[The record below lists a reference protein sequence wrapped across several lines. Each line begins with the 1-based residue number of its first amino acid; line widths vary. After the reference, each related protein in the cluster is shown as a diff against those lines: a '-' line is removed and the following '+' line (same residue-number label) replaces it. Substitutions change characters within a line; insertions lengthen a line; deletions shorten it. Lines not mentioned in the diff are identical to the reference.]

1 MDFSELLK
9 RRTVRRFDQ
18 KPLTRDEV
26 RAILEAARLA
36 SCAANLQR
44 LRYIA
49 VMEPSL
55 VAAILPHTAFGMM
68 VHPKRQPVAGVTS
81 PTAFIAV
88 CSICAPNDGLHAD
101 AGAAIQSMEFAA
113 WNLGIG
119 ATWLGSHKKPEVAAL
134 LGVEDSERILYMV
147 ALGRPGE
154 TPCREDVGAGDSV
167 KYYLDEGDRLH
178 VPKYTV
184 DAITTWK

>member
-1 MDFSELLK
+1 MNFKELLG
-9 RRTVRRFDQ
+9 RRTVRRFSQ
-18 KPLTRDEV
+18 EPLTKDDM

-55 VAAILPHTAFGMM
+55 VAAILPLTAFGMM
-68 VHPKRQPVAGVTS
+68 VHPRRQPVPGVTS

-88 CSICAPNDGLHAD
+88 CSTCEPNAALHAD

-113 WNLGIG
+113 WDRGIG
-119 ATWLGSHKKPEVAAL
+119 ATWLGSHKQPEVAAL
-134 LGVEDSERILYMV
+134 LGVEHPDRLLYMV

-154 TPCREDVGAGDSV
+154 TPCREDVGADASV
-167 KYYLDEGDRLH
+167 KYYLDEADRIH